1 MQMNTAIRAYPAG
14 PAAALP
20 RQANHTSRQFMQHC
34 RQRARVLERGTDLV
48 GEGHDAPGAVWVLS
62 GRVALR
68 KTLDDGR
75 GIVFDLIFPID
86 MIEPAT
92 ADMCSSGFEM
102 TAAETC
108 VVALFTHEEAKRLQA
123 DFLGLARIVGLLQAA
138 ARARRSERM
147 LRVVQGRAEER
158 IAFLILELALRINR
172 AAVLAG
178 APFSLRLS
186 QRMVG
191 ELTGLS
197 NVHVCRVMTRLSERG
212 VLSAPRGRIDVRDT
226 DALSDLARISPQT
239 LARAILV

>member
-1 MQMNTAIRAYPAG
+1 MNTALRVHPTDASG
-14 PAAALP
+14 ALP
-20 RQANHTSRQFMQHC
+20 GQARQTSRHFLQHC
-34 RQRARVLERGTDLV
+34 RQRARVLERGAELV
-48 GEGHDAPGAVWVLS
+48 GEGHDAPGAVWILS

-75 GIVFDLIFPID
+75 GVLFDLIFPID

-108 VVALFTHEEAKRLQA
+108 VVALFTHEEAKRLQT
-123 DFLGLARIVGLLQAA
+123 DFLGLAQIVGLLQAA
-138 ARARRSERM
+138 GRARRSERM
-147 LRVVQGRAEER
+147 LRIVQGRAEER
-158 IAFLILELALRINR
+158 VAFLILELALRLNR
-172 AAVLAG
+172 GAVLAG
-178 APFSLRLS
+178 APFGLRLS

-197 NVHVCRVMTRLSERG
+197 NVHVCRVVSRLSARG
-212 VLSAPRGRIDVRDT
+212 VLRVAQGRIEVRDT
-226 DALSDLARISPQT
+226 AALSELARISPQT